1 MNISNIINVQLLAE
15 GANASLINI
24 NDVMMLTTEQGD
36 VLSSD
41 NRYVQYRDA
50 DAPAVDF
57 GASSKTSQFA
67 NTFFGTSPNPVS
79 ASGSLIVGYWRA
91 AAETVAAKAATLVT
105 GQLNEVSTLAL
116 LNAIPDGSFSMLING
131 VEVEVLNLDLQAVDS
146 LDEVCDMI
154 SEAITQAALETGE
167 SAWLFNEN
175 GYLTM
180 TNGLYS
186 STSTFDY
193 PVPASSGTFIGE
205 ILGMADGSGAV
216 ITNGADEETLEPETM
231 LEALTAIKGQ
241 INFFGAASIEPVL
254 DAEVPQIGDWAKANS
269 VLFYETFSKDTRYL
283 ERDMSNPVWVN
294 TQSSNVNFRCLFS
307 KSGNRKYAISYM
319 ARQHV
324 VNFSGSNTT
333 NTMNL
338 KTLNI
343 PSEEYSEQDISKA
356 YAVGADIYTIIKD
369 VPVNVCSPK
378 NDFSD
383 NTYNLMSF
391 VDAVQTG
398 NFNFLKNA
406 STKVPQTIQGIQS
419 IDDNTTI
426 TVRRYVTNGMV
437 APGEWT
443 IPDFFGDYE
452 TFMTEIRNKGFYILS
467 QDLADQA
474 QSERT
479 ERIAPVQ
486 QIAIKNAGA
495 VHRENVIINFN
506 K

>member
-24 NDVMMLTTEQGD
+24 NDCMMLTTEQGD
-36 VLSSD
+36 VLSSEK
-41 NRYVQYRDA
+41 RWAQYRDY
-50 DAPAVDF
+50 PSVAVNF
-57 GASSKTSQFA
+57 GASSKTNQFA
-67 NTFFGTSPNPVS
+67 TSFFATSPNPVS
-79 ASGSLIVGYWRA
+79 ANGSLIIGYWRA
-91 AAETVAAKAATLVT
+91 AEEIVAATSAYLTTV
-105 GQLNEVSTLAL
+105 QLTETTVVSL
-116 LNAIPDGSFSMLING
+116 LNSISDGSMSIDIDG
-131 VEVEVLNLDLQAVDS
+131 VEVELLDMDFQS
-146 LDEVCDMI
+146 ISTLDESCQII
-154 SEAITQAALETGE
+154 SDAISAISGE
-167 SAWLFNEN
+167 LDWMSNEN
-175 GYLTM
+175 GYLTL
-180 TNGLYS
+180 TSGTTGA
-186 STSTFDY
+186 TSTLDY
-193 PVPASSGTFIGE
+193 AVPASTGTFIGD
-205 ILGMADGSGAV
+205 ILGLSDGSGANV
-216 ITNGADEETLEPETM
+216 IAGEDEVTLAPETM
-231 LEALTAIKGQ
+231 LEALTAIKAQ
-241 INFFGAASIEPVL
+241 VNFFGACSIETML
-254 DAEVPQIGDWAKANS
+254 DADVPLISSWAEANS
-269 VLFYETFSKDTRYL
+269 VIWYETFGKNLDYL

-294 TQSSNVNFRCLFS
+294 TQRSADNFRCLFS
-307 KSGNRKYAISYM
+307 KNGNRKYAVSYM

-338 KTLNI
+338 KTLSI
-343 PSEEYSEQDISKA
+343 PSEEYTEEEISKA
-356 YAVGADIYTIIKD
+356 YAVGADIYTVIKD
-369 VPVNVCSPK
+369 VPVNVCSYA

-383 NTYNLMSF
+383 NAYNLLSF

-419 IDDNTTI
+419 IDDNTTQ

-437 APGEWT
+437 APGEWS
-443 IPDFFGDYE
+443 IPDYFGDYE
-452 TFMTEIRNKGFYILS
+452 TFITAIRQKGFYILS

-474 QSERT
+474 QSERS